1 MSNHLKTPLH
11 STYFWRAIRD
21 VFLDQPI
28 PVSMTRPER
37 NSRYLFPLLILL
49 WLVPLVGITSLAGP
63 ILCRAGQEK
72 GEITGNPARVYQQAK
87 AHIRKLEKSDAGQ
100 QRENWLSA
108 VREFRRLYWLAPKSS
123 LAPRILYMT
132 AATHA
137 RMYRRFHLRIDLD
150 EAITYYQKVAGL
162 FPKSNLADDALYTA
176 AELIN
181 SEKKDSMRA
190 AELYKRIVNH
200 YPKGDYYHP
209 ARKALLSLT
218 KEKKISL
225 QESENLVAALPPAT
239 VSPVKYWSSDD
250 YSRVVIQTSRP
261 VSYTSKLL
269 EKDGDQPRRLYLD
282 LASSHIA
289 PQHRKPLPIEDGLLK
304 KVRAGQFNNNTVR
317 VVLDIQSISD
327 YNIFNLKDPFR
338 IVIDVHGERKKQ
350 SHKIADQG
358 QNAQE
363 APTKQRSKTSVP
375 MAQPEQYAEQ
385 TKQHDIKITAHARK
399 QCVNRPG
406 AEAAILR
413 DQKKTRPLPV
423 SSVVKK
429 RVKPKKGQ
437 NYSLAQQLGLGV
449 RKIILDPGH
458 GGKDPGA
465 MAHGMKEKDIVL
477 MVAKNLRDILREQ
490 YGYEV
495 IMTRTRDVFLPLE
508 ERTALANTSK
518 ADLFVSI
525 HVNAHPDKKVRGIET
540 FYLNLATNGEA
551 MRVAALENATSTHN
565 ISELQDILTDL
576 MRNSKIVESA
586 HLAQYIQN
594 NLINGLKRNRYP
606 VRSHGV
612 KQAPFYVLIGAQM
625 PAILAEISFIT
636 NPGDARLLGRKQYL
650 YDIASQIAAGLH
662 SYANK
667 QLAAAA
673 GKQ

>member
-1 MSNHLKTPLH
+1 
-11 STYFWRAIRD
+11 
-21 VFLDQPI
+21 
-28 PVSMTRPER
+28 MTRPER
-37 NSRYLFPLLILL
+37 NGRYLFPLLILL
-49 WLVPLVGITSLAGP
+49 WLLPLVGITSLTGP
-63 ILCRAGQEK
+63 ILCRAGQAE
-72 GEITGNPARVYQQAK
+72 GEVAGNPARAYQQAK
-87 AHIRKLEKSDAGQ
+87 KHIRKLEKSDAGQ
-100 QRENWLSA
+100 KRENWLNA
-108 VREFRRLYWLAPKSS
+108 VREFRRLYWLAPRSS
-123 LAPRILYMT
+123 LAPRSLYMT

-162 FPKSNLADDALYTA
+162 FPKSSLADDALYTA

-181 SEKKDSMRA
+181 SEQKDSMRA
-190 AELYKRIVNH
+190 AELYKRIVSH

-225 QESENLVAALPPAT
+225 QESQNLVAALPPAT

-269 EKDGDQPRRLYLD
+269 EKDGDRPRRLYLD
-282 LASSHIA
+282 LVSSHIA
-289 PQHRKPLPIEDGLLK
+289 PQHRQPLPIEDGLLK
-304 KVRAGQFNNNTVR
+304 RVRAGQFNNNTVR

-327 YNIFNLKDPFR
+327 YKIFNLKDPFR
-338 IVIDVHGERKKQ
+338 IVIDVHGIKKKQ
-350 SHKIADQG
+350 RQKIAHD
-358 QNAQE
+358 
-363 APTKQRSKTSVP
+363 QRSQKKEPKKQPQLATAIP
-375 MAQPEQYAEQ
+375 IEQPE
-385 TKQHDIKITAHARK
+385 TIL
-399 QCVNRPG
+399 
-406 AEAAILR
+406 ILR
-413 DQKKTRPLPV
+413 DQKKRRPGEKKTASKKLTPLPQ
-423 SSVVKK
+423 
-429 RVKPKKGQ
+429 GQ
-437 NYSLAQQLGLGV
+437 QPYSLAQQLGLGV

-465 MAHGMKEKDIVL
+465 VAHGMKEKDIVL

-565 ISELQDILTDL
+565 ISELQGILTDL
-576 MRNSKIVESA
+576 MHNSKIVESA
-586 HLAQYIQN
+586 HLAQYVQN

-673 GKQ
+673 GKR

>member
-1 MSNHLKTPLH
+1 
-11 STYFWRAIRD
+11 
-21 VFLDQPI
+21 
-28 PVSMTRPER
+28 MTRPER
-37 NSRYLFPLLILL
+37 NVRHLLSLLILL
-49 WLVPLVGITSLAGP
+49 WLVFPAGIASLAGP
-63 ILCRAGQEK
+63 VLCRAGQTVRA
-72 GEITGNPARVYQQAK
+72 ITVDPASAYQHAR
-87 AHIRKLEKSDAGQ
+87 AHIKRLEHSDAGQ

-123 LAPRILYMT
+123 LAPRSLYMT
-132 AATHA
+132 AVTHA
-137 RMYRRFHLRIDLD
+137 SMYSRFHLRIDLD

-162 FPKSNLADDALYTA
+162 FPKSNLADDALFTA
-176 AELIN
+176 AELIR
-181 SEKKDSMRA
+181 SEKKDSTRA
-190 AELYKRIVNH
+190 AELYKRIVSH
-200 YPKGDYYHP
+200 YPKGDYYHQ

-225 QESENLVAALPPAT
+225 QESESLIAALPPAT

-250 YSRVVIQTSRP
+250 YSRVVIQISRP

-269 EKDGDQPRRLYLD
+269 EKDGDRPRRLYLD

-289 PQHRKPLPIEDGLLK
+289 PQHRQPLPVEDGLLK
-304 KVRAGQFNNNTVR
+304 RIRAGQFNNDTVR

-327 YNIFNLKDPFR
+327 YHIFNLKDPFR
-338 IVIDVHGERKKQ
+338 IVIDVHGIKKKQ
-350 SHKIADQG
+350 PQKIALDQKRG
-358 QNAQE
+358 QAEPKKQPRLATSIPIERQE
-363 APTKQRSKTSVP
+363 TVL
-375 MAQPEQYAEQ
+375 
-385 TKQHDIKITAHARK
+385 
-399 QCVNRPG
+399 
-406 AEAAILR
+406 ILR
-413 DQKKTRPLPV
+413 DQKKRRPEA
-423 SSVVKK
+423 KK
-429 RVKPKKGQ
+429 IAPAKHTPLQKGQ
-437 NYSLAQQLGLGV
+437 QPYSLAQQLGLGV
-449 RKIILDPGH
+449 RRIILDPGH

-477 MVAKNLRDILREQ
+477 TVAKSLRDILREQ

-495 IMTRTRDVFLPLE
+495 IMTRTKDVFLPLE

-565 ISELQDILTDL
+565 ISEMQNILTDL
-576 MRNSKIVESA
+576 MNNSKIVESA
-586 HLAQYIQN
+586 HLAQYVQN
-594 NLINGLKRNRYP
+594 NLVNGLKRNRYP

-662 SYANK
+662 GYANK
-667 QLAAAA
+667 QLAA
-673 GKQ
+673 GRSR